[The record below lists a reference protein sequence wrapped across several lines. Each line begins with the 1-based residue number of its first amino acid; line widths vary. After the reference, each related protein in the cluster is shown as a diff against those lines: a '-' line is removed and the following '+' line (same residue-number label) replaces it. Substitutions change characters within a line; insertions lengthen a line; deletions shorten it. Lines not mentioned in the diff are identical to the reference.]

1 MIRIGRDMAFTQ
13 DRINGAPAWL
23 VQPASVQLIPEI
35 YRLEASDLET
45 RYIAAQGSVMGDL
58 LGDVESDIGAFI
70 CHLAREVEEGAIA
83 YAVLSFF
90 NDHFSEITR

>member
-1 MIRIGRDMAFTQ
+1 MELTQ
-13 DRINGAPAWL
+13 DRMKDTPPLLAH
-23 VQPASVQLIPEI
+23 PASVQLIPEN
-35 YRLEASDLET
+35 YSLEAWDLET
-45 RYIAAQGSVMGDL
+45 RFIAALSSERDDL

-70 CHLAREVEEGAIA
+70 CHLAREVEEGVIA

>member
-1 MIRIGRDMAFTQ
+1 MEFTQ
-13 DRINGAPAWL
+13 DRINGAPALL

-35 YRLEASDLET
+35 YRLEA
-45 RYIAAQGSVMGDL
+45 QGSVIGDL